1 MTVLV
6 REFEEADREALRQVH
21 VLSRR
26 ATFTW
31 QPPEAHQAS
40 DFDECTQGERIL
52 VAHRDGQ
59 PVGFAAIWEA
69 EDFLHSL
76 FVHPAFLRQGV
87 GKALLDRCADHF
99 RGTATLKCVKANVN
113 AQHFYLSQG
122 WTVWREEADPDGVY
136 LLMAKSFDGQALAP

>member
-1 MTVLV
+1 MTVQV
-6 REFEEADREALRQVH
+6 REFEEGDREALRQVH

-31 QPPEAHQAS
+31 QPPEMHQAS

-52 VAHRDGQ
+52 VALLDGQ

-76 FVHPAFLRQGV
+76 FVHPAFKRQGV
-87 GKALLDRCADHF
+87 GRALLDRCADHF
-99 RGTATLKCVKANVN
+99 RGTATLKCLKANVN
-113 AQHFYLSQG
+113 AMQFYLSQG
-122 WTVWREEADPDGVY
+122 WRILKEEADPDGDY
-136 LLMAKSFDGQALAP
+136 LLMARGCEGPTAAP

>member
-1 MTVLV
+1 MTILV

-31 QPPEAHQAS
+31 QPPEMHQSS

-52 VAHRDGQ
+52 VALLDGL

-76 FVHPAFLRQGV
+76 FVHPAFIRQGV

-99 RGTATLKCVKANVN
+99 RGKATLKCLKPNLN

-122 WTVWREEADPDGVY
+122 WTVLREEADPEGVY
-136 LLMAKSFDGQALAP
+136 LLMAKSLDGQASAL